1 MTDTNTTP
9 ETQVTPEAVSNK
21 PIGMP
26 TDDEMFTAFWKW
38 LLDGTPDTGKKYIKM
53 FEPFLEKA
61 KPHIK
66 SVVTLEEK
74 GLSFNISEEIG
85 NKLLKNFVDSQGL
98 LLRLPLRTTLA
109 LFGADSFTS
118 FIADTKKGNNNPEK
132 TIGWFTRIIS
142 IFFQTLGEN
151 YAIIET
157 SETIK
162 EKMEKVFA

>member
-1 MTDTNTTP
+1 MTEITKT
-9 ETQVTPEAVSNK
+9 
-21 PIGMP
+21 IGMP
-26 TDDEMFTAFWKW
+26 TDNEMFDAFWKW

-66 SVVTLEEK
+66 SVVLLEEK
-74 GLSFNISEEIG
+74 GLTFNISEEIG
-85 NKLLKNFVDSQGL
+85 NDLLKNFVNSQSI

-132 TIGWFTRIIS
+132 TIGGFTRIIS
-142 IFFQTLGEN
+142 IFFKTLGEK
-151 YAIIET
+151 YAVLET
-157 SETIK
+157 EETVK
-162 EKMEKVFA
+162 EKMEKIFA